1 MLLWAVDFTILINL
15 SVIHVHFQH
24 SNHLK
29 NNILYLG
36 DISLSVFSD
45 YYARG
50 MPRDGTNTTEVFGEV
65 LTLGAEYGT
74 QRFYCRHVCM
84 ATDGVYYWLECQIL
98 RPKIRESYF

>member
-1 MLLWAVDFTILINL
+1 MFIFNIRIIYLI
-15 SVIHVHFQH
+15 
-24 SNHLK
+24 HLK

-36 DISLSVFSD
+36 DISLSVCSD

-50 MPRDGTNTTEVFGEV
+50 MPRDGTNTTEVFGEI

-84 ATDGVYYWLECQIL
+84 PTGGVCYWLECQFL
-98 RPKIRESYF
+98 PPKIRESYF